1 MCNTTLGNDLKRVIL
16 IEIISYVKY
25 IAMFC
30 KSIRKYRKYRKYR
43 MGKGQY
49 QGGRLGSQGTYH
61 PNNAPIGEVA
71 GGMGSLQAEYFTVG
85 HQ

>member
-1 MCNTTLGNDLKRVIL
+1 
-16 IEIISYVKY
+16 
-25 IAMFC
+25 
-30 KSIRKYRKYRKYR
+30 

-61 PNNAPIGEVA
+61 PNNEPIREVA

>member
-1 MCNTTLGNDLKRVIL
+1 
-16 IEIISYVKY
+16 
-25 IAMFC
+25 
-30 KSIRKYRKYRKYR
+30 

-61 PNNAPIGEVA
+61 PNNEPIGEVA

-85 HQ
+85 HQWVALLLCLKATLLKEQQHRSDQMQGET